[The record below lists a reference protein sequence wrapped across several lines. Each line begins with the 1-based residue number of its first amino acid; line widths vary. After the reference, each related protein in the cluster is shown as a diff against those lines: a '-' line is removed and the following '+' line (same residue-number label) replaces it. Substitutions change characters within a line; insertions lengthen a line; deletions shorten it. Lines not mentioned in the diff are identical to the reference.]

1 MNLITSDLRLKKQ
14 TVSIDNDVLNRLQKA
29 SNEKLIK
36 LRAEGRL
43 RKEKAKAS
51 IESFVVKNS
60 YCSLN
65 LP

>member
-36 LRAEGRL
+36 LRAEGIL

-51 IESFVVKNS
+51 I
-60 YCSLN
+60 
-65 LP
+65 

>member
-36 LRAEGRL
+36 LRAEGR
-43 RKEKAKAS
+43 
-51 IESFVVKNS
+51 
-60 YCSLN
+60 
-65 LP
+65 P